1 MSTIQEG
8 RIYCVFSLILC
19 FGRASVQIMARSAFK
34 LYKCLKILLE
44 FHFNLFSVI
53 TNCISHRTKFN
64 SRNRLRDFLAG
75 NWTLV
80 DHCNIFLPNSYRSF
94 P

>member
-64 SRNRLRDFLAG
+64 LTPIHEIGCATS
-75 NWTLV
+75 
-80 DHCNIFLPNSYRSF
+80 LPVIGH
-94 P
+94 